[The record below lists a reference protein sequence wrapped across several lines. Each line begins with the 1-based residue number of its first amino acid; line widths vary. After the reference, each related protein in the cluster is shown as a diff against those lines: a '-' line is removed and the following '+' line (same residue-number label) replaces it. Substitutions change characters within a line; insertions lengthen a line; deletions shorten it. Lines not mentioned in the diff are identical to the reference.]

1 MSVMEIF
8 GWVLF
13 AASFATLV
21 TWAVC
26 RERKERRAM
35 HAYRTEA
42 LRAEMR
48 ADLIAELGI
57 QDEVSS

>member
-8 GWVLF
+8 GWVMF
-13 AASFATLV
+13 AAGFATLV

-26 RERKERRAM
+26 RERKERRLTRE
-35 HAYRTEA
+35 YRTG
-42 LRAEMR
+42 MR
-48 ADLIAELGI
+48 TDLIQTLGI

>member
-8 GWVLF
+8 GIVLA

-26 RERKERRAM
+26 RERKERRLTRE
-35 HAYRTEA
+35 YRVG
-42 LRAEMR
+42 MR
-48 ADLIAELGI
+48 TDLIQTLGI
-57 QDEVSS
+57 QDEVPS

>member
-13 AASFATLV
+13 AAAFATLV

-26 RERKERRAM
+26 REREDHRLTREYRAGL
-35 HAYRTEA
+35 RT
-42 LRAEMR
+42 
-48 ADLIAELGI
+48 DLIETLGI

>member
-13 AASFATLV
+13 AAAFATLV

-26 RERKERRAM
+26 REREDRRLTRE
-35 HAYRTEA
+35 YRA
-42 LRAEMR
+42 GLRT
-48 ADLIAELGI
+48 DLIETLGI